1 MGIKFLQN
9 IDAERNKF
17 EEAGF
22 EVVEALPTTNLFMGR
37 QVTYEGVTYQY
48 NGSQW
53 IDAAN
58 PIQRYRVSS
67 AGIATSLSILNA
79 NSSQMYVSGNSQIVE
94 IASLLGGNTCTS
106 LFDDVI
112 TIADALIETQ
122 DADSDVW
129 TQVSGFPR
137 TLTLGQK
144 LRLTASNSNDVRALS
159 RNRPGRIF
167 MIYIPHKWRDSQE
180 QVTIEYLTWT
190 NATGDG
196 DMDNADNYIWW
207 TVYQKTLPSTN
218 YWIYPLNREIYPES
232 VAGGVRGQNYIHNI
246 RITIEMTHTNS
257 TTYPNTT
264 IYGCNIYT
272 TKQVTAKTTPVY
284 LNYDAVIKPTQSTK
298 TYKTIEWVLQY
309 LAQGSNWLRD
319 NHLPLAGGRMT
330 GNLTVPKLIKSGG
343 TATQMLMAD
352 GSTKDISGFAN
363 SDDIPTQLPNPN
375 PIIIKTADG
384 VSVRYD
390 GSASGGVILEAGDN
404 AELTATQDSDDTMTV
419 KFDAVVPT
427 KLPNPQSLQIQVLD
441 DAGAILGSDILYD
454 GLTAKILK
462 LVAGY
467 GIELNSVNLT
477 GGQAVGI
484 NLKQIAG
491 TTLLGNSNG
500 TTGTPQAITMA
511 QLRTMLGSLTLND
524 IDVTL
529 GDNSSYTLPCY
540 IDYNG
545 TRYQCRI
552 SKDATGLQIYRA
564 GTWTTIGKFC
574 RCSTRGTITN
584 SNIDN
589 WYKDTVPNYEMDE
602 SLSAALFAE
611 DLTTKFGSSIA
622 GTWTGKTVTLNL
634 ASVNIK
640 DTKSAWEMLKKNMGD
655 CFPSDSVEKIRYYY
669 NVAIPSGE
677 VVTKIEL
684 SYHNGVGMCTV
695 HFYTEG

>member
-22 EVVEALPTTNLFMGR
+22 EVVNALPTTNLFVGR
-37 QVTYEGVTYQY
+37 QVVY
-48 NGSQW
+48 NGRIYVYNGNTW
-53 IDAAN
+53 IDWYN
-58 PIQRYRVSS
+58 PAPVFVEPYPYTMTTEELSHGATAIGGTVNIQLLNSISS
-67 AGIATSLSILNA
+67 SLLSIIDD
-79 NSSQMYVSGNSQIVE
+79 VSGDNY
-94 IASLLGGNTCTS
+94 
-106 LFDDVI
+106 
-112 TIADALIETQ
+112 LIETNDGSGWSVVNGSVSAYRRIPVGLSIRYTAFKDMNQ
-122 DADSDVW
+122 SLANLGLGYFFAVYKDGNYRLDTTSRYDIEFYFPNDKGVSHWKTVYSQQFDSDEGNYW
-129 TQVSGFPR
+129 FFPVQKYWR
-137 TLTLGQK
+137 TGT
-144 LRLTASNSNDVRALS
+144 NN
-159 RNRPGRIF
+159 N
-167 MIYIPHKWRDSQE
+167 QE
-180 QVTIEYLTWT
+180 IT
-190 NATGDG
+190 NA
-196 DMDNADNYIWW
+196 
-207 TVYQKTLPSTN
+207 
-218 YWIYPLNREIYPES
+218 
-232 VAGGVRGQNYIHNI
+232 
-246 RITIEMTHTNS
+246 RITITTVSSINASYPETVVSGIKFLTNRQL
-257 TTYPNTT
+257 T
-264 IYGCNIYT
+264 I
-272 TKQVTAKTTPVY
+272 KTTPVY
-284 LNYDAVIKPTQSTK
+284 LNYDAVIKPTESTT

-309 LAQGSNWLRD
+309 LTQGVNWLRD
-319 NHLPLAGGRMT
+319 NHLPLAGGTMT
-330 GNLTVPKLIKSGG
+330 GDLTVPKLIKTGG
-343 TATQMLMAD
+343 TATQALMAD
-352 GSTKDISGFAN
+352 GSTKDISGFAS

-390 GSASGGVILEAGDN
+390 GSTSGGVILEAGDN

-441 DAGAILGSDILYD
+441 DAGAVLGSDILYD

-491 TTLLGNSNG
+491 TTLLGNANG
-500 TTGTPQAITMA
+500 TTGTPQAVTMA
-511 QLRTMLGSLTLND
+511 QLRTMLGYLTLND
-524 IDVTL
+524 ISVTL
-529 GDNSSYTLPCY
+529 GGNSSYTLPCY

-552 SKDATGLQIYRA
+552 SSDATGLQIYRD
-564 GTWTTIGKFC
+564 GVWRTIGKFC

-602 SLSAALFAE
+602 SVSA
-611 DLTTKFGSSIA
+611 DLYGKDLRPKFGSSIA
-622 GTWTGKTVTLNL
+622 GKWTGKTVTLNL
-634 ASVNIK
+634 ASVSIK

-655 CFPSDSVEKIRYYY
+655 CFPADSVEKIRYYY

>member
-22 EVVEALPTTNLFMGR
+22 EIVSALPTTNLFAGR
-37 QVTYEGVTYQY
+37 QVTYNGQGYEY

-53 IDAAN
+53 VSLAN
-58 PIQRYRVSS
+58 PIQKYNTTFDGLV
-67 AGIATSLSILNA
+67 TPLDVLNA
-79 NSSQMYVSGNSQIVE
+79 NSGEMYVGNSQIVE
-94 IASLLGGNTCTS
+94 VASLLAGQNCTS

-112 TIADALIETQ
+112 TMADALVEFQ
-122 DADSDVW
+122 DAGSNIW
-129 TQVSGFPR
+129 TQEREFR
-137 TLTLGQK
+137 KTLTLGQK
-144 LRLTASNSNDVRALS
+144 LRLTAINDSDVRALS
-159 RNRPGRIF
+159 RKRPGAIF
-167 MIYIPHKWRDSQE
+167 MIYIPHNYRQSSE

-207 TVYQKTLPSTN
+207 KVYQKTLPSTN
-218 YWIYPLNREIYPES
+218 YWIYPLNREIYLNS
-232 VAGGVRGQNYIHNI
+232 VEGGIRGQNYIHNI
-246 RITIEMTHTNS
+246 RITVEMTHTDS
-257 TTYPNTT
+257 TTYPNTV
-264 IYGCNIYT
+264 IEGCNIYA

-284 LNYDAVIKPTQSTK
+284 INYDAVIKPTQSTE
-298 TYKTIEWVLQY
+298 TYKTIQWVLQY
-309 LAQGSNWLRD
+309 LGQGVNWLRD
-319 NHLPLAGGRMT
+319 NHLPLAGGTMT

-352 GSTKDISGFAN
+352 GSTKDVSGFAS

-390 GSASGGVILEAGDN
+390 GSTSGGIALEAGDN
-404 AELTATQDSDDTMTV
+404 ATITGTQTDDDTMTV
-419 KFDAVVPT
+419 KFGAVVPT
-427 KLPNPQSLQIQVLD
+427 RLANPQALTIQVLD
-441 DAGAILGSDILYD
+441 DAGAVIGSDILYD

-477 GGQAVGI
+477 GGQAVAI

-491 TTLLGNSNG
+491 TTLLGNANG
-500 TTGTPQAITMA
+500 TTGTPQAVTMA

-524 IDVTL
+524 IDVML
-529 GDNSSYTLPCY
+529 GGNSSYTLPCY

-552 SKDATGLQIYRA
+552 SSDATGLQIYRD
-564 GTWTTIGKFC
+564 GVWRTIGKFC

-584 SNIDN
+584 SNIDS
-589 WYKDTVPNYEMDE
+589 WYKDTVPNYELDE
-602 SLSAALFAE
+602 SVSAALFTE
-611 DLTTKFGSSIA
+611 DLTTKFGMSMA
-622 GTWTGKTVTLNL
+622 AWTGKTVTLNL
-634 ASVNIK
+634 ASVSIK
-640 DTKSAWEMLKKNMGD
+640 DTKSAWEMLKKNMD
-655 CFPSDSVEKIRYYY
+655 YCFPSDRVEKIRHYY